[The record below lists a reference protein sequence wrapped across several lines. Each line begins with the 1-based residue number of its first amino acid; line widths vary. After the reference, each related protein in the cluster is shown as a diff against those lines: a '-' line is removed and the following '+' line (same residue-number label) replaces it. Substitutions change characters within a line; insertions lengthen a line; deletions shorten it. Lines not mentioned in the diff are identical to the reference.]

1 INPEWTA
8 GVFNSFSYKNFNFS
22 FLIDI
27 QKGGDVFSLDTWY
40 GYATGLYDF
49 TAGNNDL
56 GNPVRDP
63 IVGTAGNYDPSSG
76 GVILP
81 GVNAD
86 GSPNITRGSMSDYR
100 NPYGYARAPN
110 ALHIYDAGFVKL
122 REASLSYNFG
132 AKVLDRTP
140 FTNASLSV
148 IGRNLWIIDKSVPY
162 ADPEAGLGAGNI
174 QGYQSGSYP
183 SIKEIG
189 ASLKLQF

>member
-1 INPEWTA
+1 
-8 GVFNSFSYKNFNFS
+8 
-22 FLIDI
+22 
-27 QKGGDVFSLDTWY
+27 
-40 GYATGLYDF
+40 
-49 TAGNNDL
+49 
-56 GNPVRDP
+56 
-63 IVGTAGNYDPSSG
+63 
-76 GVILP
+76 
-81 GVNAD
+81 
-86 GSPNITRGSMSDYR
+86 
-100 NPYGYARAPN
+100 
-110 ALHIYDAGFVKL
+110 YDAGFVKL